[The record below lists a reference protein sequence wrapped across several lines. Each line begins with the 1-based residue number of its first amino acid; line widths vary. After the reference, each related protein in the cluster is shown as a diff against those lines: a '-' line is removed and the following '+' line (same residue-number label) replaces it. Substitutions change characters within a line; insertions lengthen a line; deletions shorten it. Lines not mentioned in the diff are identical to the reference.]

1 MLIVNE
7 RKCITESNK
16 WNVLLIIMFR
26 CSCPL
31 IITCTC
37 IKCLSCHPK
46 YKRLKLNNKPR
57 AGATHVCPWPL
68 RSNHYNHT
76 LTRGK
81 RGGWFIQGKP
91 EYIVT
96 SITHIHNGYLNL
108 LSCPNDRTPQH
119 LLSCPNDCT
128 RIYYPQHLLSCPN
141 DCTRIYFGR
150 TSSPP
155 SYHLLDIT
163 ISGVSVR

>member
-68 RSNHYNHT
+68 KNNHYNHT

-96 SITHIHNGYLNL
+96 SITHIHNGYLNF
-108 LSCPNDRTPQH
+108 T
-119 LLSCPNDCT
+119 
-128 RIYYPQHLLSCPN
+128 PQHLLSCPN